1 LKTEEKRI
9 FQKNEK
15 ILEKFRQNGKNSS
28 TYILRSNA
36 GGEQMNEK
44 QMEEYVLKD
53 FEDILSYY
61 KCKGIFD
68 SIEESPIMKSL
79 ARKVALDSLSLIRK
93 RNPQIRKI
101 PSPRARRSLPAT
113 LNATPELYAPPRA
126 SAR

>member
-53 FEDILSYY
+53 LEDIQSYY

-79 ARKVALDSLSLIRK
+79 ARKVALDCVLQRTVSRIILLNK
-93 RNPQIRKI
+93 RYCL
-101 PSPRARRSLPAT
+101 ALV
-113 LNATPELYAPPRA
+113 
-126 SAR
+126 